1 MLLFPGRVYSSRA
14 IGIARVAEEAEAAG
28 SIEIRRPEAEVEAVG
43 GGGRKAEAA
52 EGGGGGGDG
61 GGDRSGGG
69 RRQSEAEAVA
79 RRRVAC
85 AMQSR
90 PPARQIDVPRES
102 HHQTI
107 TNAATRLTVQK
118 PRMHSSQLDGEFQL
132 APHPRGSNRARNS
145 Q

>member
-1 MLLFPGRVYSSRA
+1 MLA

-43 GGGRKAEAA
+43 GGGRKAEAEAA

-69 RRQSEAEAVA
+69 RRQSEAVA
-79 RRRVAC
+79 LRQVAC

-90 PPARQIDVPRES
+90 PPARQIDVPGES

-107 TNAATRLTVQK
+107 TNVATRLTVQK